1 MLTNPRYEIT
11 PTTRTILIDTD
22 DQVDQDDYGASKAL
36 TLGDGVRPVS
46 GEILSA
52 VFFSWEEGSG
62 AVQTPA
68 GTLLLLSADPAESA
82 GDTAITAAERV
93 TVLGHVAVAAADW
106 QSDANGASAFIYDQP
121 VPFHN
126 LQTLYAVWFHEDATG
141 LNDNAADDEFLAV
154 QLWYRRDT

>member
-1 MLTNPRYEIT
+1 MLSNPRYQIT
-11 PTTRTILIDTD
+11 TTTRTTLVGAD
-22 DQVDQDDYGASKAL
+22 DQVDQNDYSDSIAL

-68 GTLLLLSADPAESA
+68 GTLLLLSADPAASA
-82 GDTAITAAERV
+82 GDTALTAAERV
-93 TVLGHVAVAAADW
+93 TVLGHITVSAGDW
-106 QSDANGASAFIYDQP
+106 QSDANGASVFVYNQP

-126 LQTLYAVWFHEDATG
+126 LQTLYAVWFHEDATS
-141 LNDNAADDEFLAV
+141 LNDGAGDDELLAV